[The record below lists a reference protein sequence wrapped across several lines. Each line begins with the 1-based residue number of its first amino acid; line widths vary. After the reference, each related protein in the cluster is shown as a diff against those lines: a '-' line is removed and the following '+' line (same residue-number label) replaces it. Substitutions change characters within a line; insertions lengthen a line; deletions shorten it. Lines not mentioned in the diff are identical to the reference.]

1 MVELDI
7 TINFLSWVFLS
18 LGSFFVVIGAYGTFK
33 FPDFWSRLQAAS
45 VTDSAGMILI
55 MFGLCLQAGLTL
67 ITVKIIIIMVFLF
80 ITGPTSTHALANA
93 ALVSGLLPKV
103 KNTTQSKN

>member
-1 MVELDI
+1 MLELD
-7 TINFLSWVFLS
+7 TMINFLSWVFLS
-18 LGSFFVVIGAYGTFK
+18 LGSLSVVIGAYGTVK

-55 MFGLCLQAGLTL
+55 MSGLCLQAGLTL

-93 ALVSGLLPKV
+93 ALVSGLLPKT
-103 KNTTQSKN
+103 KDTTQSKN